1 MMLPF
6 DPSWLDLVGILIL
19 GQFFQALLGGF
30 SEASRAER
38 GRQDANAAR
47 TADLENKILLELAQS
62 PDKDIQALALT
73 GLLSGSQ
80 TQAKGKKG
88 AGGLGGFI
96 TEIEKNPTLPALAAL
111 IQTPAEEAVPAQSD
125 VEGFLGSSGA
135 TVPLEPQTAAQAP
148 RGTVEGVPGQSPVPQ
163 LPPFQALAPTTPS
176 PTPVGEPIPRPTQLP
191 VPGPGGP
198 VPQTEARPEVPRQVF
213 PGPEQAGELAAA
225 ERGGII
231 TGVLEA
237 LNIDPA
243 SLTPEE
249 NKALARGAL
258 GAPQGASQAMN
269 VIFEDGTPAGRPG
282 TVLLMPGGELVDATT
297 GDPITDAVR
306 TFVPDSA
313 FTSRAD
319 VAGRVT
325 NTVTRADGTF
335 RQVFDRNGRLL
346 FEVPT
351 DPSSSADPN
360 RTAGAGTRMTES
372 GEVVNFRV
380 TTGGELIDTGPAG
393 NQPEPASVARAR
405 GFLRDVDDA
414 VAEISLGNRLPPSPE
429 EIDAIV
435 ARVTQGEFATA
446 GDLESAAQRNIQ
458 RPREFQSV
466 VPGQGV
472 AAPPPVDQGLTL
484 DGINRRVQENR
495 DRLNAPR

>member
-1 MMLPF
+1 MILLETV
-6 DPSWLDLVGILIL
+6 SWVDLIGVVVL

-30 SEASRAER
+30 SEASRGER
-38 GRQDANAAR
+38 ARQDASAAR
-47 TADLENKILLELAQS
+47 TAELESKILLELAQS

-88 AGGLGGFI
+88 ASGLGGFI
-96 TEIEKNPTLPALAAL
+96 TEIQGNPTLPALAAL
-111 IQTPAEEAVPAQSD
+111 LQTPAEEAVPAQPD

-163 LPPFQALAPTTPS
+163 LPPFQALAPTTPN

-237 LNIDPA
+237 LNIDPE
-243 SLTPEE
+243 SLTDEE

-297 GDPITDAVR
+297 GDPITDPVR
-306 TFVPDSA
+306 TFVPDAA

-325 NTVTRADGTF
+325 NTITRADGTF
-335 RQVFDRNGRLL
+335 KQVFDRNGRLI
-346 FEVPT
+346 FEVPA
-351 DPSSSADPN
+351 DPSSASDPTQ
-360 RTAGAGTRMTES
+360 TAGAGTRMTES

-380 TTGGELIDTGPAG
+380 TRGGELIDTGPAG
-393 NQPEPASVARAR
+393 NQPEPQSVARAR
-405 GFLRDVDDA
+405 SFLTDVDDA
-414 VAEISLGNRLPPSPE
+414 IAELSLGNALPPSPA
-429 EIDAIV
+429 EINAIV
-435 ARVTQGEFATA
+435 QDITEGEFATRGA
-446 GDLESAAQRNIQ
+446 LMGAAQRGIQ

-466 VPGQGV
+466 VPGQ
-472 AAPPPVDQGLTL
+472 PVEPEPSTGLTL

-495 DRLNAPR
+495 DALTPQR